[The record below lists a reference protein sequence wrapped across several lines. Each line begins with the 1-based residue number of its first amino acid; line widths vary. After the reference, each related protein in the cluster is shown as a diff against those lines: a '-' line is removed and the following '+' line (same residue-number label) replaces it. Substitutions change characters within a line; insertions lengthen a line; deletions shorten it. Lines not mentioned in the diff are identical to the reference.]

1 MTNVSNITK
10 SVSSS
15 FYTGVMVV
23 SNRNH
28 FIVIPPM
35 PVLPIILSPGGHIGS
50 CQTAL
55 QMSSAPSSI
64 CIKLFA
70 IVYNCYCPNTI
81 NCKNGPQNNG
91 DFFFSAETFG
101 LPDMRPPGPDGPHKH
116 WDPPALNW
124 EGGSSTYN
132 HYH

>member
-1 MTNVSNITK
+1 MKYHMVPISPNQYHSHSILA
-10 SVSSS
+10 SSRRPQLVDC
-15 FYTGVMVV
+15 FLFVV
-23 SNRNH
+23 
-28 FIVIPPM
+28 F
-35 PVLPIILSPGGHIGS
+35 PIISCPGGHLGS

-70 IVYNCYCPNTI
+70 NVDNYYYPNTI
-81 NCKNGPQNNG
+81 NCKNGTQNNG
-91 DFFFSAETFG
+91 EFFFSAETLG
-101 LPDMRPPGPDGPHKH
+101 LPDMRAPGPDGPHKH